1 MENRVETLSKEEKA
15 RILKALE
22 TDLEFRYAVMAAL
35 GYKEIL
41 DRLDRHEEHIKNI
54 EENIKN
60 ILQEIKSLREEQ
72 IKISKE
78 IRSLRKEQISLR
90 QEVVEIFRKIDMLN
104 RSLERL
110 TLSLEEESID
120 VIKHRLSDDLGI
132 SIDLVTIVV
141 DKKEIDIYGVSDD
154 LCVIGE
160 ATVRLGK
167 SFVKR
172 LERII
177 KYVRDR
183 RLGLLRK
190 RLIKVIYTFYATGD
204 AKKRAIERGVWIV
217 RARGDITP
225 RVIHEINL

>member
-1 MENRVETLSKEEKA
+1 MENRVETLSKEEKTK
-15 RILKALE
+15 ILKALE

-54 EENIKN
+54 
-60 ILQEIKSLREEQ
+60 LQEIKSLREEQ
-72 IKISKE
+72 IKIWEE

-90 QEVVEIFRKIDMLN
+90 QEVAEISRKIDMLN

-110 TLSLEEESID
+110 TLSLEEEAID

-132 SIDLVTIVV
+132 SIDLVSIVV

-167 SFVKR
+167 SLVER

-177 KYVRDR
+177 EYIRDR
-183 RLGLLRK
+183 RPGLLRK
-190 RLIKVIYTFYATGD
+190 RLIKVIYTFYATED
-204 AKKRAIERGVWIV
+204 AKKLAIEKGVWIV

-225 RVIHEINL
+225 RVIHEIR

>member
-1 MENRVETLSKEEKA
+1 MENRVETLSKEEKTK
-15 RILKALE
+15 ILKALE

-54 EENIKN
+54 
-60 ILQEIKSLREEQ
+60 LQEIKSLREEQ
-72 IKISKE
+72 IKIWEE

-90 QEVVEIFRKIDMLN
+90 QEVAEISRKIDILN
-104 RSLERL
+104 KALERL
-110 TLSLEEESID
+110 TLSLEEEAID

-132 SIDLVTIVV
+132 SIDLITIVV

-160 ATVRLGK
+160 ATVRLRK
-167 SFVKR
+167 SLVER

-177 KYVRDR
+177 EYVKDR
-183 RLGLLRK
+183 RPGLLRK
-190 RLIKVIYTFYATGD
+190 RLIKVIYTFYATED
-204 AKKRAIERGVWIV
+204 AKKLAIERGVWIV

>member
-1 MENRVETLSKEEKA
+1 MENRVETLSKEEKTK
-15 RILKALE
+15 ILKALE

-54 EENIKN
+54 
-60 ILQEIKSLREEQ
+60 LQEIKSLREEQ
-72 IKISKE
+72 IKIWEE

-90 QEVVEIFRKIDMLN
+90 QEVAEISRKIDMLN
-104 RSLERL
+104 KALERL
-110 TLSLEEESID
+110 TLSLEEEAID
-120 VIKHRLSDDLGI
+120 VIKHRLSEDLGI

-167 SFVKR
+167 SLVER
-172 LERII
+172 LERVIEYI
-177 KYVRDR
+177 RNRKPN
-183 RLGLLRK
+183 LLRK
-190 RLIKVIYTFYATGD
+190 RLIKVIYTFYATED
-204 AKKRAIERGVWIV
+204 AKKLAIEKGVWIV

-225 RVIHEINL
+225 RVIHEIR

>member
-1 MENRVETLSKEEKA
+1 VETLSKEEKT

-22 TDLEFRYAVMAAL
+22 TDLEFRYAMMAAL

-72 IKISKE
+72 IKIWEE
-78 IRSLRKEQISLR
+78 IKSLRKEQISLR
-90 QEVVEIFRKIDMLN
+90 QEIAEISRKIDMLN
-104 RSLERL
+104 KALKRL
-110 TLSLEEESID
+110 TLSLEEEAID
-120 VIKHRLSDDLGI
+120 VIKHRLSDDLEI
-132 SIDLVTIVV
+132 SIDLVSIVI

-154 LCVIGE
+154 FCVIGE

-167 SFVKR
+167 SLVER

-177 KYVRDR
+177 EYVKDR
-183 RLGLLRK
+183 RPGLLRK
-190 RLIKVIYTFYATGD
+190 RLIKVIYTFYATRD
-204 AKKRAIERGVWIV
+204 AKKLAIEKGVWIV
-217 RARGDITP
+217 KARGDITP
-225 RVIHEINL
+225 KVIHEINL

>member
-1 MENRVETLSKEEKA
+1 MENRVETLSKEEKTK
-15 RILKALE
+15 ILKALE

-54 EENIKN
+54 
-60 ILQEIKSLREEQ
+60 LQEIKSLREEQ
-72 IKISKE
+72 IKIWEE

-90 QEVVEIFRKIDMLN
+90 QEVAEISRKIDMLN
-104 RSLERL
+104 KALERL
-110 TLSLEEESID
+110 TLSLEEEAID
-120 VIKHRLSDDLGI
+120 VIKHRLSEDLGI

-141 DKKEIDIYGVSDD
+141 DKKEINIYGVSDD

-167 SFVKR
+167 SLVER

-177 KYVRDR
+177 EYVKDR
-183 RLGLLRK
+183 RPGLLRK
-190 RLIKVIYTFYATGD
+190 RLIKVIYTFYATED
-204 AKKRAIERGVWIV
+204 AKKLAIEKGVWIV

-225 RVIHEINL
+225 RVIHEMR

>member
-1 MENRVETLSKEEKA
+1 MENRVETLSKEEKTK
-15 RILKALE
+15 ILKALE
-22 TDLEFRYAVMAAL
+22 TDLEFRYAMMAAL

-54 EENIKN
+54 
-60 ILQEIKSLREEQ
+60 LQEIKSLREEQ
-72 IKISKE
+72 IKIWEE

-90 QEVVEIFRKIDMLN
+90 QEVAEISRKIDMLN
-104 RSLERL
+104 RSLEKL
-110 TLSLEEESID
+110 TLSLEEKAID

-132 SIDLVTIVV
+132 SIDLATIVV
-141 DKKEIDIYGVSDD
+141 DKKEINIYGVSDD

-167 SFVKR
+167 SLVER

-177 KYVRDR
+177 EYIKDR
-183 RLGLLRK
+183 RPGLLRK
-190 RLIKVIYTFYATGD
+190 RLIKVIYTFYATED
-204 AKKRAIERGVWIV
+204 AKKLAIEKGVWIV

-225 RVIHEINL
+225 RVIHEIK

>member
-1 MENRVETLSKEEKA
+1 METLSKEEKTK
-15 RILKALE
+15 ILKALE
-22 TDLEFRYAVMAAL
+22 TDLEFRYAMMAAL

-54 EENIKN
+54 
-60 ILQEIKSLREEQ
+60 LQEIKSLREEQ
-72 IKISKE
+72 IKIWEE

-90 QEVVEIFRKIDMLN
+90 QEVVEISRKIDMLN

-110 TLSLEEESID
+110 TLSLEEEAID
-120 VIKHRLSDDLGI
+120 VIKHRLSEDLGI

-167 SFVKR
+167 SLVER
-172 LERII
+172 LERVIEYI
-177 KYVRDR
+177 RNRKPN
-183 RLGLLRK
+183 LLRK
-190 RLIKVIYTFYATGD
+190 RLIKAIYTFYATED
-204 AKKRAIERGVWIV
+204 AKKLAIEKR
-217 RARGDITP
+217 
-225 RVIHEINL
+225 LF

>member
-1 MENRVETLSKEEKA
+1 MENRVETLSKEEKTK
-15 RILKALE
+15 ILKALE
-22 TDLEFRYAVMAAL
+22 TDLEFRYAMMAAL

-54 EENIKN
+54 
-60 ILQEIKSLREEQ
+60 LQEIKSLREEQ
-72 IKISKE
+72 IKIWEE

-90 QEVVEIFRKIDMLN
+90 QEVVEISRKIDMLN

-110 TLSLEEESID
+110 TLSLEEEAID
-120 VIKHRLSDDLGI
+120 VIKHRLSEDLGI

-167 SFVKR
+167 SLVER
-172 LERII
+172 LERVIEYI
-177 KYVRDR
+177 RNRKPN
-183 RLGLLRK
+183 LLRK
-190 RLIKVIYTFYATGD
+190 RLIKAIYTFYATED
-204 AKKRAIERGVWIV
+204 AKKLAIEKR
-217 RARGDITP
+217 
-225 RVIHEINL
+225 LF

>member
-1 MENRVETLSKEEKA
+1 MENRVETLTKEEKTK
-15 RILKALE
+15 ILKALE

-54 EENIKN
+54 
-60 ILQEIKSLREEQ
+60 LQEIKSLREEQ
-72 IKISKE
+72 IKIWEE

-90 QEVVEIFRKIDMLN
+90 QEVAEISRKIDMLN
-104 RSLERL
+104 KALERL
-110 TLSLEEESID
+110 TLSLEEEAID
-120 VIKHRLSDDLGI
+120 VIKHRLSEDLGI

-141 DKKEIDIYGVSDD
+141 DKKEINIYGVSDD

-160 ATVRLGK
+160 ATIRLGK
-167 SFVKR
+167 SLVER

-177 KYVRDR
+177 EYVKDR
-183 RLGLLRK
+183 RPGLLRK
-190 RLIKVIYTFYATGD
+190 RLIKVIYTFYATED
-204 AKKRAIERGVWIV
+204 AKKLAIEKGVWIV

-225 RVIHEINL
+225 RVIHEMR

>member
-1 MENRVETLSKEEKA
+1 MENRVETLSKEEKTK
-15 RILKALE
+15 ILKALE

-72 IKISKE
+72 IKIWEE

-90 QEVVEIFRKIDMLN
+90 QEVAEISRKIDMLN
-104 RSLERL
+104 KALERL
-110 TLSLEEESID
+110 TLSLEEEAID
-120 VIKHRLSDDLGI
+120 VIKHRLSEDLGI

-167 SFVKR
+167 SLVER

-177 KYVRDR
+177 EYVKDR
-183 RLGLLRK
+183 RPGLLRK
-190 RLIKVIYTFYATGD
+190 RLIKVIYTFYATED
-204 AKKRAIERGVWIV
+204 AKKLAIEKGVWIV

-225 RVIHEINL
+225 RVIHEMR